1 MMKMKNYILIFIS
14 VLSILTFSACEKSLE
29 FKQEGSLTTEDAIK
43 TPEDLQLVLNGIYD
57 VFANTMNGHTQTF
70 SELLGDNLNK
80 PKTNAD
86 YNEMWV
92 RNTIIFNGSIG
103 GVYADAYRVIER
115 ANVLISNVDKVAELT
130 EADKTRMLAEA
141 RFMRAYTHFE
151 LVKLFAQPYG
161 YTADNSHNGIV
172 IRRAGVYETAPRAP
186 VSLVYEFIIEDL
198 EWARNNLPS
207 SNGNYASSDAA
218 TALLAKVYFQM
229 GDYTKSVTHL
239 NSVIESGVYTL
250 GSINRFQEGVISPES
265 IFGIVSTFSQGDDRS
280 GVYKGNYTSND
291 PELSLRSEFIR
302 ETFGTLP
309 DTNTDLR
316 AAWFTVSNEGLSN
329 ERYIL
334 NKFPLKMLNMPLLYL
349 TDMKLLRAEAYA
361 RLGVNLDQAINDVN
375 DIRTRANYS
384 NLVPPGSAVNDI
396 LNAVYRE
403 RRIEMCG
410 EGDWVQHLKR
420 RGTIGEVNVIRDAP
434 WNCPGMVL
442 QFPSTENTNIFE
454 MNEEGG
460 C

>member
-1 MMKMKNYILIFIS
+1 MKNYILIFIS
-14 VLSILTFSACEKSLE
+14 FLSILTFSACEKSLE
-29 FKQEGSLTTEDAIK
+29 YEQEGSLTTEDAIK

-57 VFANTMNGHTQTF
+57 VFANTMNGNTQTF

-115 ANVLISNVDKVAELT
+115 ANVLISNVDNVPSLSS
-130 EADKTRMLAEA
+130 ADKVRMLAEA

-161 YTADNSHNGIV
+161 FTADNSHNGIV
-172 IRRAGVYETAPRAP
+172 IRRAGIYETAPRSSVAA
-186 VSLVYEFIIEDL
+186 VYSFIIEDL
-198 EWARNNLPS
+198 KSAVTNLPI
-207 SNGNYASSDAA
+207 SNGNYANSDAA
-218 TALLAKVYFQM
+218 AALLAKVYFQM
-229 GDYTKSVTHL
+229 GDYSNSVLLL
-239 NSVIESGVYTL
+239 NPVIESGSYIL
-250 GSINRFQEGVISPES
+250 GSIDRFQEGVISPES
-265 IFGIVSTFSQGDDRS
+265 IFGIVSTPEQGDDRS
-280 GVYKGNYTSND
+280 GTYKGNYTSND
-291 PELSLRSEFIR
+291 PELSLRSEFIL

-334 NKFPLKMLNMPLLYL
+334 NKFPLEMLNMPLLYL
-349 TDMKLLRAEAYA
+349 TDMKLLRAEANA
-361 RLGVNLDQAINDVN
+361 RLGTNLDQAITDVN

-384 NLVPPGSAVNDI
+384 ALVPPGSTPADI

-420 RGTIGEVNVIRDAP
+420 RGTIGEVNEIRGAD

-442 QFPSTENTNIFE
+442 QFPSTENTNVFE

>member
-1 MMKMKNYILIFIS
+1 MKNYILILVS
-14 VLSILTFSACEKSLE
+14 VLSVFTFSACEKSLE
-29 FKQEGSLTTEDAIK
+29 YKQEGSLTTEDAIK

-57 VFANTMNGHTQTF
+57 VFANTMNGHMQTF

-103 GVYADAYRVIER
+103 GTYADAYRVIER
-115 ANVLISNVDKVAELT
+115 ANVLISNVDNVPSLTDSEKV
-130 EADKTRMLAEA
+130 RMLAEA

-161 YTADNSHNGIV
+161 YTTDNSHNGIV
-172 IRRAGVYETAPRAP
+172 IRRAGVYETAPRTSVAG
-186 VSLVYEFIIEDL
+186 VYAFIIEDL
-198 EWARNNLPS
+198 ESAVKNLPV

-218 TALLAKVYFQM
+218 SALLAKVYFQM
-229 GDYTKSVTHL
+229 GDYSKSVTHL
-239 NSVIESGVYTL
+239 NTVIDGGGYTL
-250 GSINRFQEGVISPES
+250 GSIDRFQEDVISPES
-265 IFGIVSTFSQGDDRS
+265 IFGIVSTPGQGDDRS

-291 PELSLRSEFIR
+291 PELSLRSEFIM

-316 AAWFTVSNEGLSN
+316 AAWFTVSNEGMSN

-334 NKFPLKMLNMPLLYL
+334 NKFPLEMLNMPLLYL
-349 TDMKLLRAEAYA
+349 TDMKLLRAEANA
-361 RLGVNLDQAINDVN
+361 RLGLNLDQAITDVN

-384 NLVPPGSAVNDI
+384 NLVPPGSVASDI
-396 LNAVYRE
+396 LKAVYRE

-410 EGDWVQHLKR
+410 EGDWAQHLKR
-420 RGTIGEVNVIRDAP
+420 RGAIGEVNEIRDSP

-442 QFPSTENTNIFE
+442 QFPSTENTTVFE